1 MATQHDGDSRPAWT
15 ADIVIPVYNEEHSL
29 PGCLE
34 TLLPFCREHLAD
46 YQWRVVIADNG
57 SIDATHEVALG
68 LQGQYPDEVGVTHL
82 DQKGRG
88 RALKRVWLESEADI
102 RAYMDVDLSTD
113 INRIPDL
120 LGAIAEGHDVSTGSR
135 LKRGAETTRSF
146 KREFV
151 SRSYNLII
159 KAMFWNHFSDAQC
172 GFKAI
177 SRRAAEDLIPLVKDN
192 AWFFDTELLL
202 LAEKNGY
209 RIADIPVSWRE
220 DTDTRVKIASTAMED
235 LKGLARLRF
244 GGMPRVG
251 NRE

>member
-1 MATQHDGDSRPAWT
+1 MATQHDGGRPAWT
-15 ADIVIPVYNEEHSL
+15 ADIVIPVHNEEHSL

-46 YQWRVVIADNG
+46 YRWRVVIADNG
-57 SIDATHEVALG
+57 SIDATHDVALG
-68 LQGQYPDEVGVTHL
+68 LRDQNPDEVGVTHL

-88 RALKRVWLESEADI
+88 RALRRVWLESDADI
-102 RAYMDVDLSTD
+102 RSYMDVDLSTD
-113 INRIPDL
+113 INRLPDL
-120 LGAIAEGHDVSTGSR
+120 LGAIVAGHDVATGSR

-159 KAMFWNHFSDAQC
+159 KAMFWNSFSDAQC
-172 GFKAI
+172 GFKAV
-177 SRRAAEDLIPLVKDN
+177 SRRAADDLIPLVKDN
-192 AWFFDTELLL
+192 AWFFDTELML

-220 DTDTRVKIASTAMED
+220 DTDTRVKIASTALED

-251 NRE
+251 KLD

>member
-1 MATQHDGDSRPAWT
+1 MTDTLS

-29 PGCLE
+29 PVCLE
-34 TLLPFCREHLAD
+34 RLLPFCRENLAG

-57 SIDATHEVALG
+57 SIDGTLDVANALAA
-68 LQGQYPDEVGVTHL
+68 QYEGEVGVVHL
-82 DQKGRG
+82 EQKGRG
-88 RALKRVWLESEADI
+88 RALKRAWSESDADI

-120 LGAIAEGHDVSTGSR
+120 LDAIRDGHDVSTGSR

-151 SRSYNLII
+151 SRSYNLMI
-159 KAMFWNHFSDAQC
+159 KSVFLSGFSDAQC

-177 SRRAAEDLIPLVKDN
+177 SRRTADNLLPLIKDN

-202 LAEKNGY
+202 IAEKNGY
-209 RIADIPVSWRE
+209 PIADFPVAWEE
-220 DTDTRVKIASTAMED
+220 DPDTRVKIVSTAWED
-235 LKGLARLRF
+235 IKGLARLRF
-244 GGMPRVG
+244 KGRPRAG
-251 NRE
+251 